1 VLDFLKKIF
10 NKKNDETSQSVGVKT
25 APLTEDQL
33 AVVTSRSVPV
43 HPSQFIVG
51 VGQSVGRQRDHNED
65 TLFVLNTLLA
75 GTNDS
80 LPFGVFIVA
89 DGMGGHQN
97 GEVASMVATRAME
110 SYLVRKLFQPLY
122 GLKPEPNAESFQEIM
137 QGAVNEAQQAVLRQV
152 PGGGTTLTATF
163 ILGEQVTLAHIGDSR
178 AYLIYPDGR
187 MQVVT
192 RDHSLVRRLIELG
205 QITEKEAMVHPQR
218 SVLYRALGQ
227 GEPLEADIST
237 FLLPRPGY
245 LMLCSDGLWGVVPD
259 IDIFQIV
266 STASH
271 PSVACQD
278 LIDAANRAGGP
289 DNISVVLI
297 QYPN

>member
-1 VLDFLKKIF
+1 MLDFLKKLF
-10 NKKNDETSQSVGVKT
+10 KKKDETPQPIGVKT
-25 APLTEDQL
+25 APLSENQL
-33 AVVTSRSVPV
+33 EVVTSKLVPI

-65 TLFVLNTLLA
+65 TLFILNTLLA

-97 GEVASMVATRAME
+97 GEVASMVATRALE

-152 PGGGTTLTATF
+152 PGGGTTLTAAF
-163 ILGEQVTLAHIGDSR
+163 ILGEQVTMAHIGDSR
-178 AYLIYPDGR
+178 GYLIFPDGR

-192 RDHSLVRRLIELG
+192 RDHSLVHRLVELG
-205 QITEKEAMVHPQR
+205 QITEKEAMVHPQK

-237 FLLPRPGY
+237 FLLPHPGY

-259 IDIFQIV
+259 IEIFQIV
-266 STASH
+266 SKASH

-278 LIDAANRAGGP
+278 LIDAANHAGGP

>member
-1 VLDFLKKIF
+1 VLDFLKKLF
-10 NKKNDETSQSVGVKT
+10 NKKNDTSQPIRVKT
-25 APLTEDQL
+25 APLSDDQL
-33 AVVTSRSVPV
+33 ELVTSKLVPL

-110 SYLVRKLFQPLY
+110 SYLVRKLFQPLF

-137 QGAVNEAQQAVLRQV
+137 QGAVKEAQQAVLSQV
-152 PGGGTTLTATF
+152 PGGGTTLTAAF

-178 AYLIYPDGR
+178 AYLIFHDGR
-187 MQVVT
+187 MQAVT
-192 RDHSLVRRLIELG
+192 RDHSLVFDRIRTNNREG
-205 QITEKEAMVHPQR
+205 SHGSSSEKR
-218 SVLYRALGQ
+218 SL
-227 GEPLEADIST
+227 
-237 FLLPRPGY
+237 
-245 LMLCSDGLWGVVPD
+245 
-259 IDIFQIV
+259 
-266 STASH
+266 
-271 PSVACQD
+271 
-278 LIDAANRAGGP
+278 
-289 DNISVVLI
+289 
-297 QYPN
+297 